1 MPKMSYI
8 EPEVIRLGSIEE
20 HTAALTHG
28 PHDLLGKGN
37 IL

>member
-1 MPKMSYI
+1 MQKMSYI
-8 EPEVIRLGSIEE
+8 EPEVIRLGTVEE

-28 PHDLLGKGN
+28 HPDLLGHGD